1 MVDSGAPN
9 VGSNVTFTIQ
19 VINTGPSAATGVAVT
34 DLLPIGLAFVS
45 ATPSLGSYI
54 SGTGMW
60 SVGNLAS
67 GGSATLQVV
76 ATVTQPGTIT
86 NSASISGSSPPDPN
100 TINNSASASV
110 GGQQADLAVVKS
122 VNNATPNVGTN
133 VTFTIQV
140 TNNGTS
146 TATGVAVTDTLP
158 AGLIFVLATPSQGSY
173 TSGTGVWTIGSLA
186 NGASVTLQM
195 VATVTQ
201 AGAITN
207 SASISATNQP
217 DQNSANNS
225 GSAAVSGQ
233 QADLAMTKS
242 VNNVAPNVGA
252 TVTFTIRVTN
262 NGPSTA
268 TGVAVTELLPVG
280 LTFVSASASQGAYT
294 STTGVWSVGSLT
306 NGASATLQVIV
317 TVTQPGAISNSA
329 SVTLSNV
336 PDPTPGN
343 NTSTSTI
350 TGQAADLTVNKV
362 VNGASPGAGNPVIY
376 TITVHN
382 SGPNNATGV
391 AAIDV
396 LPAGLTFVLADP
408 SQGTYTS
415 STGLWMLGSLAN
427 GVSATLRIQV
437 IVTGTGSIIN
447 TAQISASDQY
457 DPNSAPANNNTNE
470 NDQSQVIIS
479 AQPTAITLASFTA
492 THEGNVITV
501 RWVTTAEINTWGFHL
516 YRSVTGRRAD
526 AVRVTSQII
535 LGQGRGQGGAV
546 YQWTD
551 MDIQTASTYSYWL
564 QEIEISGANNEYG
577 PARAAPAIT
586 ATYHIM
592 LPLIYR

>member
-1 MVDSGAPN
+1 
-9 VGSNVTFTIQ
+9 
-19 VINTGPSAATGVAVT
+19 
-34 DLLPIGLAFVS
+34 
-45 ATPSLGSYI
+45 
-54 SGTGMW
+54 
-60 SVGNLAS
+60 
-67 GGSATLQVV
+67 
-76 ATVTQPGTIT
+76 
-86 NSASISGSSPPDPN
+86 
-100 TINNSASASV
+100 
-110 GGQQADLAVVKS
+110 
-122 VNNATPNVGTN
+122 
-133 VTFTIQV
+133 
-140 TNNGTS
+140 
-146 TATGVAVTDTLP
+146 
-158 AGLIFVLATPSQGSY
+158 
-173 TSGTGVWTIGSLA
+173 VWTIGSLA
-186 NGASVTLQM
+186 NGASVTLQV

-207 SASISATNQP
+207 SASISATVQP
-217 DQNSANNS
+217 DPNSANNS
-225 GSAAVSGQ
+225 ASAAVSGQ
-233 QADLAMTKS
+233 QADLAITKS
-242 VNNVAPNVGA
+242 VNNMAPNVGA
-252 TVTFTIRVTN
+252 TVTFTVRVTN

-268 TGVAVTELLPVG
+268 TGVVVADLLPVG
-280 LTFVSASASQGAYT
+280 LTFASASASQGAYT
-294 STTGVWSVGSLT
+294 STTGAWSIGSLT

-317 TVTQPGAISNSA
+317 TVAQPGVISNSA
-329 SVTLSNV
+329 SVSLSNV

-343 NTSTSTI
+343 NTGTSTI
-350 TGQAADLTVNKV
+350 TGQAADLMINKV
-362 VNGASPGAGNPVIY
+362 VNGASPEAGNPVIY

-382 SGPNNATGV
+382 NGPNNATGV
-391 AAIDV
+391 AAMDV

-415 STGLWMLGSLAN
+415 STGLWMVGSLAN

-437 IVTGTGSIIN
+437 TVTGSGSIIN

-457 DPNSAPANNNTNE
+457 DPNSAPANNNANE

-526 AVRVTSQII
+526 AVRVTSQTI
-535 LGQGRGQGGAV
+535 LGQGRGQGGAA

-564 QEIEISGANNEYG
+564 QETEISGASNEYG

-592 LPLIYR
+592 VPLIYR